1 MRTDQQARI
10 PASRSISIEQEG
22 KPYYGIYTVSEG
34 TITVS
39 NGEGT
44 KTTPVGSMSVET
56 LAKQL
61 LSELVH
67 EGKA

>member
-1 MRTDQQARI
+1 MRTDQRARI
-10 PASRSISIEQEG
+10 PVSVSVSIEQEG
-22 KPYYGIYTVSEG
+22 TPYYGIYTVSQG

-44 KTTPVGSMSVET
+44 KTSHAGNMPVEA
-56 LAKQL
+56 LAKL
-61 LSELVH
+61 LLRELVN